1 MRIGGFHSRRLWSS
15 TRRRTQP
22 PCTSLIPAG
31 ARRLDRRQTAFVRTC
46 IRRLIRCGDWEQA
59 WALLELSTETHRYNP
74 AYHRACEKARRK
86 LLKRFHP
93 SPAKQ
98 ARQKERPSQLSLTAP
113 FEQLSGACEDAL
125 ILVDPQVIQ
134 HWGCVVYPGI
144 SRGRFRG
151 RRQRRF
157 CNAVVAERYLFR
169 GLPLADDPQM
179 KILRRH
185 FLQGR
190 SWWDSGG
197 VALMREVRR
206 RTGEQGLDWAAF
218 RRCQLQ
224 AWDDLYEQIRREG
237 YRSQAERQAMGAAM
251 GRFGLFNEVEVCVN
265 GRGEILFLEGKHR
278 LFMAQALRLARIPV
292 IVNVWSQSFVER
304 VPAPFSTAGAAALLR
319 ERFSQV

>member
-1 MRIGGFHSRRLWSS
+1 MGGFDPRRFLPRM
-15 TRRRTQP
+15 RRRRQSP
-22 PCTSLIPAG
+22 PTSLIPAG

-46 IRRLIRCGDWEQA
+46 IRRLIRFGDWEQA

-98 ARQKERPSQLSLTAP
+98 ARLEVRPSQVSLTAP

-125 ILVDPQVIQ
+125 LLVDPRAIQ

-157 CNAVVAERYLFR
+157 CNAVVPERYLFR
-169 GLPLADDPQM
+169 GLPLADDPQV

-185 FLQGR
+185 FLEGR
-190 SWWDSGG
+190 SWWASGG

-206 RTGEQGLDWAAF
+206 RTGEQGLDWASF

-224 AWDDLYEQIRREG
+224 AWDELFERIRRDG
-237 YRSQAERQAMGAAM
+237 YRSQLELQAAGAAM

-278 LFMAQALRLARIPV
+278 LFMAQALALPRIPV
-292 IVNVWSQSFVER
+292 IVNVWSQAFVER
-304 VPAPFSTAGAAALLR
+304 LPAPFTAAGAQALLEAPVSR
-319 ERFSQV
+319 G